1 MSRMATLMRA
11 ELAMAMTAA
20 DGVRRLAEV
29 NANYAEALLK
39 AVRTITREPRATS
52 QFCWDRAAAQALVG
66 YRDYVRELAA
76 LPGVASMHYYAQLG
90 DLRADARADGEAPPK
105 PAAPPTSSILKVAA
119 EVAGAA
125 SRPANSPR
133 RPE

>member
-1 MSRMATLMRA
+1 MATLMRA

-29 NANYAEALLK
+29 NANYAETLLK

-52 QFCWDRAAAQALVG
+52 HWDRAAAQALVG

-90 DLRADARADGEAPPK
+90 DLRADAKADGEAPPK
-105 PAAPPTSSILKVAA
+105 PAARPGTSSTATRL
-119 EVAGAA
+119 
-125 SRPANSPR
+125 R
-133 RPE
+133 R

>member
-1 MSRMATLMRA
+1 MSRMHTLLRA

-29 NANYAEALLK
+29 NANYAETLLK
-39 AVRTITREPRATS
+39 AVRTITREPRTTS
-52 QFCWDRAAAQALVG
+52 QLGWDRAAAQALVG

-90 DLRADARADGEAPPK
+90 DLRGAKADGEAPPK
-105 PAAPPTSSILKVAA
+105 PAARPGTSSTAI
-119 EVAGAA
+119 
-125 SRPANSPR
+125 RFPR
-133 RPE
+133 

>member
-20 DGVRRLAEV
+20 DGLRRLAEV
-29 NANYAEALLK
+29 NANYAETLLK
-39 AVRTITREPRATS
+39 AVRTVTREPRATS
-52 QFCWDRAAAQALVG
+52 QLCWDRAAAQALVG

-90 DLRADARADGEAPPK
+90 DLRDGEAPPK
-105 PAAPPTSSILKVAA
+105 PAPPPTSSILEAAA

-125 SRPANSPR
+125 PRPPNSPR
-133 RPE
+133 RRP

>member
-29 NANYAEALLK
+29 NANYAETLLK

-52 QFCWDRAAAQALVG
+52 QLGWDRAAAQALVG

-90 DLRADARADGEAPPK
+90 DLRADAEAPPK
-105 PAAPPTSSILKVAA
+105 PAPPRPGTSSTAA
-119 EVAGAA
+119 
-125 SRPANSPR
+125 RFR
-133 RPE
+133 R